1 MSIQFLKIAVLVTLA
16 NAIGFACNRPEQEI
30 DEGLSDAG
38 VSESALSFGWEA
50 RTETGGVGKSG
61 KIDGDALASC
71 IQLYCEQASAPL
83 SRFTC
88 TGCTGAGN
96 QQYVLGI
103 PTVAQRTCEGD
114 IFSSMAAGIK
124 PFSITKPEQGMDFG
138 ACIDELAGLPQLTT
152 LELELVADPDKRIF
166 LREMAVSAY
175 TRAARTAIAVAKDS
189 VMRTDAALVTDLGE
203 DGPFFRDTHMV
214 NTPA

>member
-1 MSIQFLKIAVLVTLA
+1 
-16 NAIGFACNRPEQEI
+16 
-30 DEGLSDAG
+30 
-38 VSESALSFGWEA
+38 
-50 RTETGGVGKSG
+50 
-61 KIDGDALASC
+61 
-71 IQLYCEQASAPL
+71 
-83 SRFTC
+83 
-88 TGCTGAGN
+88 
-96 QQYVLGI
+96 
-103 PTVAQRTCEGD
+103 
-114 IFSSMAAGIK
+114 
-124 PFSITKPEQGMDFG
+124 MDFG